1 MHFVL
6 YLANKICLNSTE
18 VKMLKY
24 VAPTLNLGSVGDT
37 DAASMGTVDWNLIT
51 VKIVIFGDVPK
62 HLRLNVRF

>member
-1 MHFVL
+1 
-6 YLANKICLNSTE
+6 
-18 VKMLKY
+18 MLKY

-62 HLRLNVRF
+62 TFEVKRSFLTY

>member
-18 VKMLKY
+18 DKMLKY

-37 DAASMGTVDWNLIT
+37 DAASMGTVD
-51 VKIVIFGDVPK
+51 
-62 HLRLNVRF
+62 